1 MGAIR
6 KTFLSNLLLLIG
18 INLLIKPFYLL
29 VIEASIQ
36 ERLGPDAY
44 GMYFALL
51 NISFILNILPDIG
64 ITNWNNRHVA
74 SSGIIQASQFQK
86 LIRLRILLGLV
97 YLLVCTGVGLFMDYE
112 EHALAWLIVLAF
124 NQVLSTGVLFLRS
137 YLTGM
142 HAFASDRFVSIL
154 DRLLLIGMMGAALL
168 WIPRDE
174 VFPIS
179 YFIYGQTIAYG
190 ATLLVSFILV
200 VRLTP
205 KEGKNELLSTDTI
218 LTSSL
223 PFALL
228 IFFSMISG
236 RVDAVL
242 LERMKGTF
250 DAGIYAMAFRLGDM
264 LTMISYLFAVLLLP
278 MFSRQLANEEQPR
291 DLFGISFRLLLT
303 GCAWMALISV
313 FQAEYI
319 LKILY
324 NEHTS
329 EAALVLPW
337 TIGAAVMF
345 SLQYATGTLL
355 TAGHKMKLLIVV
367 ALLSLGVNISI
378 NTKLIPCS
386 GAVGAAQAAFITQT
400 FVFLIQ
406 AVFIQ
411 KYYRVWTMRLLI
423 QSTLFIS
430 VSFVSGSLI
439 ASANLSAVLTAGSIT
454 GSVVL
459 IGILTSML
467 PVRDIKKI
475 LPITHQVTEES

>member
-1 MGAIR
+1 
-6 KTFLSNLLLLIG
+6 
-18 INLLIKPFYLL
+18 
-29 VIEASIQ
+29 
-36 ERLGPDAY
+36 
-44 GMYFALL
+44 
-51 NISFILNILPDIG
+51 
-64 ITNWNNRHVA
+64 
-74 SSGIIQASQFQK
+74 
-86 LIRLRILLGLV
+86 
-97 YLLVCTGVGLFMDYE
+97 
-112 EHALAWLIVLAF
+112 
-124 NQVLSTGVLFLRS
+124 
-137 YLTGM
+137 
-142 HAFASDRFVSIL
+142 
-154 DRLLLIGMMGAALL
+154 
-168 WIPRDE
+168 
-174 VFPIS
+174 
-179 YFIYGQTIAYG
+179 
-190 ATLLVSFILV
+190 
-200 VRLTP
+200 
-205 KEGKNELLSTDTI
+205 
-218 LTSSL
+218 
-223 PFALL
+223 
-228 IFFSMISG
+228 
-236 RVDAVL
+236 
-242 LERMKGTF
+242 MKGTF

-278 MFSRQLANEEQPR
+278 MFSRQLVNEEQPR

-378 NTKLIPCS
+378 NTKLIPYS

-430 VSFVSGSLI
+430 VSLVSGSII
-439 ASANLSAVLTAGSIT
+439 ASANLSAVLTVGSIT